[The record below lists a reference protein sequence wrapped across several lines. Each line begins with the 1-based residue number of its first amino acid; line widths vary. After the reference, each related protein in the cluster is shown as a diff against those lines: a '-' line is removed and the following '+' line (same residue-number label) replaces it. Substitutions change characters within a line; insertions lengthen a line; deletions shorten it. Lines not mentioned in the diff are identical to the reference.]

1 DPELDLDVVV
11 LGLVYG
17 VDITDGH
24 VHVTMSLTTPM
35 CPAAPQIVEQARAAV
50 EALEGVESAE
60 VELTFEPRWTPD
72 RIDPIIRSALGL
84 GGVGE
89 RGGRAVVRAAR
100 DAGSDRPDHP
110 CGPGAVREGP
120 GGGGRRRRTPVRR

>member
-1 DPELDLDVVV
+1 MVTEQDVKKALRAVKDPELDLDVVV

-60 VELTFEPRWTPD
+60 VELTFEPRWTPE
-72 RIDPIIRSALGL
+72 RIDPLIRSALGI
-84 GGVGE
+84 
-89 RGGRAVVRAAR
+89 
-100 DAGSDRPDHP
+100 
-110 CGPGAVREGP
+110 
-120 GGGGRRRRTPVRR
+120 